1 MSCTAGAAGRHAM
14 NKHRILFLAAN
25 PSKGT
30 GVVLDKECAAIE
42 HELRLTSHRDDF
54 TCPSLQFS
62 VGSARPTR
70 VHVRMLP
77 PTLRAGW

>member
-42 HELRLTSHRDDF
+42 HELRLMILGAHSCKAWSGGRSTS
-54 TCPSLQFS
+54 PSS
-62 VGSARPTR
+62 TGR
-70 VHVRMLP
+70 
-77 PTLRAGW
+77 